1 MRGGSFQMS
10 TQAETQRFKERGLSG
25 VALVGGLGV
34 PVILL
39 VLAGAIVLIS
49 AFLDPG
55 LAPIGLQDVGTI
67 VGP

>member
-1 MRGGSFQMS
+1 MS
-10 TQAETQRFKERGLSG
+10 TQAETQRFKEHGLSG
-25 VALVGGLGV
+25 VALVGDLGV

-55 LAPIGLQDVGTI
+55 LTPIGLQDVGTI

>member
-1 MRGGSFQMS
+1 MS
-10 TQAETQRFKERGLSG
+10 MQTETQRFKEHSLSG
-25 VALVGGLGV
+25 VALVGDLGV

-39 VLAGAIVLIS
+39 VLAGAIVLIG

-55 LAPIGLQDVGTI
+55 LAHVGLQNVGTI

>member
-1 MRGGSFQMS
+1 MS
-10 TQAETQRFKERGLSG
+10 THAETRRFKVGGLSG
-25 VALVGGLGV
+25 VALVGDLGV

-39 VLAGAIVLIS
+39 VLAGAIVMLS

-55 LAPIGLQDVGTI
+55 LAPIALQDVGTI

>member
-1 MRGGSFQMS
+1 MS
-10 TQAETQRFKERGLSG
+10 TQAETQRFKEHGLSG
-25 VALVGGLGV
+25 VALVGDLV

-55 LAPIGLQDVGTI
+55 LTPIGLQDVGTI

>member
-1 MRGGSFQMS
+1 MS
-10 TQAETQRFKERGLSG
+10 TQAGTQRFKERGLSG
-25 VALVGGLGV
+25 VALVGDLGV

-39 VLAGAIVLIS
+39 VLAGAIVMLS

-55 LAPIGLQDVGTI
+55 LAPIGPQDVGTI

>member
-1 MRGGSFQMS
+1 MS

-25 VALVGGLGV
+25 VALVGDLGV

-55 LAPIGLQDVGTI
+55 LAPSGLQDVGTI
-67 VGP
+67 VAP

>member
-1 MRGGSFQMS
+1 MS

-25 VALVGGLGV
+25 VALVGDLGV

-55 LAPIGLQDVGTI
+55 WAPIGLQDVGTI